1 MSPGGQRRRGLR
13 EVSEKTVEEQVL
25 YVEDEAVAVVTLD
38 REEKLNAM
46 NTQIVRRLTELFDRI
61 DQAHHIRAAVLT
73 GKGRAF
79 VAGADIGEY
88 SEQSF
93 DEFSEYQA
101 RGRRMYEGIEL
112 NRKPFI
118 AAVNGLALGGGFEL
132 VLACDLVVAS
142 REAEM
147 GLPEIRLG
155 LLPGGGGTQKLA
167 RIVGRNRAKEFLM
180 TGRNMTAEEGYRL
193 GVVNK
198 MVEPDVLLEEALD
211 LAQRLARRAPY
222 AVREAKRLV
231 NQGGESHIDVALS
244 FEQATLSNLY
254 QTEDAREGIRAF
266 VEKRKPN
273 FRGR

>member
-1 MSPGGQRRRGLR
+1 MR

-25 YVEDEAVAVVTLD
+25 YEEDEAVAVVTLD

-61 DQAHHIRAAVLT
+61 DQAPHIRVAVLT

-118 AAVNGLALGGGFEL
+118 AAVNGLAVGGGFEL

-198 MVEPDVLLEEALD
+198 VVEPDVLLEEVLD
-211 LAQRLARRAPY
+211 LAQQLARRAPY
-222 AVREAKRLV
+222 AVHEAKRLV
-231 NQGGESHIDVALS
+231 NQGVESHIDVALS

>member
-25 YVEDEAVAVVTLD
+25 YVEDEAVAVVTLE

-61 DQAHHIRAAVLT
+61 DQAPHIRAAVLT

>member
-1 MSPGGQRRRGLR
+1 LR

-25 YVEDEAVAVVTLD
+25 YEEDEAVAVVTLD

-61 DQAHHIRAAVLT
+61 DEVPHIRAAVLT

-118 AAVNGLALGGGFEL
+118 AAVNGLAVGGGFEL

>member
-1 MSPGGQRRRGLR
+1 MG
-13 EVSEKTVEEQVL
+13 EKTVEEQVL
-25 YVEDEAVAVVTLD
+25 YEEDEAVAVVTLN

-61 DQAHHIRAAVLT
+61 DRAHHIRAAVLT
-73 GKGRAF
+73 GSGRAF

-93 DEFSEYQA
+93 TEFSEYQS
-101 RGRRMYEGIEL
+101 RGRRMYEGIEF

-132 VLACDLVVAS
+132 ALACDLVVAS

-167 RIVGRNRAKEFLM
+167 RIIGRNRAKEFLM
-180 TGRNMTAEEGYRL
+180 IGRNMTAEEGYRL

-198 MVEPDVLLEEALD
+198 VVEPDVLLEEALG
-211 LAQRLARRAPY
+211 LAQQLARRAPY

-231 NQGGESHIDVALS
+231 NQGVESHIDVALS

-254 QTEDAREGIRAF
+254 QSEDAKEGISAF

>member
-1 MSPGGQRRRGLR
+1 
-13 EVSEKTVEEQVL
+13 VSEKSVEEQIL
-25 YVEDEAVAVVTLD
+25 YEEDGTVAVVTFS

-46 NTQIVRRLTELFDRI
+46 NTPIVRRLTELFNRI
-61 DQAHHIRAAVLT
+61 DRAEHIRAAVLI
-73 GKGRAF
+73 GRGRAF

-93 DEFSEYQA
+93 AEFSEYQLM
-101 RGRRMYEGIEL
+101 GQRMYDGIEL

-167 RIVGRNRAKEFLM
+167 RIVGRNRAKEFLI

-193 GVVNK
+193 GIVNK
-198 MVEPDVLLEEALD
+198 VVEPNVLLEESLAL
-211 LAQRLARRAPY
+211 AHKLARRAPY

-231 NQGGESHIDVALS
+231 NQGVESHIDVALS

-254 QTEDAREGIRAF
+254 QTEDAKEGIRAF
-266 VEKRKPN
+266 VEKRKPH
-273 FRGR
+273 FRGE

>member
-25 YVEDEAVAVVTLD
+25 YEEDEAVAVVTLD

>member
-1 MSPGGQRRRGLR
+1 
-13 EVSEKTVEEQVL
+13 VSEKSVEEQIL
-25 YVEDEAVAVVTLD
+25 YEVDETVAVVTFS

-46 NTQIVRRLTELFDRI
+46 NTPIVRRLTELFDRI
-61 DQAHHIRAAVLT
+61 DRAEHIRAAVLI
-73 GKGRAF
+73 GRGRAF

-93 DEFSEYQA
+93 AESSEYQLM
-101 RGRRMYEGIEL
+101 GRRMYDGIEL

-132 VLACDLVVAS
+132 VLACDLVIAS

-167 RIVGRNRAKEFLM
+167 RIVGRNRAKEFLV

-193 GVVNK
+193 GIVNK
-198 MVEPDVLLEEALD
+198 VVEPDVLLEESLAL
-211 LAQRLARRAPY
+211 AHTLARRAPY

-231 NQGGESHIDVALS
+231 NQGVESHIDVALS

-254 QTEDAREGIRAF
+254 QTEDAKEGIRAF
-266 VEKRKPN
+266 VEKRKPH
-273 FRGR
+273 FRGE

>member
-1 MSPGGQRRRGLR
+1 MSPGGQRRRGLK

-25 YVEDEAVAVVTLD
+25 YEEDEAVAVVTLD
-38 REEKLNAM
+38 REDKLNAM

-180 TGRNMTAEEGYRL
+180 TGRNMTAEEGFRL

-231 NQGGESHIDVALS
+231 NQGGDSHIDVALS

>member
-1 MSPGGQRRRGLR
+1 
-13 EVSEKTVEEQVL
+13 
-25 YVEDEAVAVVTLD
+25 
-38 REEKLNAM
+38 
-46 NTQIVRRLTELFDRI
+46 
-61 DQAHHIRAAVLT
+61 
-73 GKGRAF
+73 
-79 VAGADIGEY
+79 
-88 SEQSF
+88 
-93 DEFSEYQA
+93 
-101 RGRRMYEGIEL
+101 
-112 NRKPFI
+112 
-118 AAVNGLALGGGFEL
+118 
-132 VLACDLVVAS
+132 
-142 REAEM
+142 
-147 GLPEIRLG
+147 
-155 LLPGGGGTQKLA
+155 
-167 RIVGRNRAKEFLM
+167 M

>member
-1 MSPGGQRRRGLR
+1 
-13 EVSEKTVEEQVL
+13 
-25 YVEDEAVAVVTLD
+25 
-38 REEKLNAM
+38 
-46 NTQIVRRLTELFDRI
+46 
-61 DQAHHIRAAVLT
+61 
-73 GKGRAF
+73 
-79 VAGADIGEY
+79 
-88 SEQSF
+88 
-93 DEFSEYQA
+93 
-101 RGRRMYEGIEL
+101 MYEGIEL

-118 AAVNGLALGGGFEL
+118 AAVNGLALGGGL
-132 VLACDLVVAS
+132 RA
-142 REAEM
+142 
-147 GLPEIRLG
+147 GLGMRPRRGQPRGGDGTPEIRLG

-193 GVVNK
+193 GVVNR

-211 LAQRLARRAPY
+211 LAQQLARRAPY

-231 NQGGESHIDVALS
+231 NQGVESHIDVALS

>member
-1 MSPGGQRRRGLR
+1 
-13 EVSEKTVEEQVL
+13 
-25 YVEDEAVAVVTLD
+25 
-38 REEKLNAM
+38 
-46 NTQIVRRLTELFDRI
+46 
-61 DQAHHIRAAVLT
+61 
-73 GKGRAF
+73 
-79 VAGADIGEY
+79 
-88 SEQSF
+88 
-93 DEFSEYQA
+93 
-101 RGRRMYEGIEL
+101 MYEGIEL

-132 VLACDLVVAS
+132 VLACDLVAS

>member
-1 MSPGGQRRRGLR
+1 VG
-13 EVSEKTVEEQVL
+13 EKTVEEQVL
-25 YVEDEAVAVVTLD
+25 YEEDDGVAVVTLN

-46 NTQIVRRLTELFDRI
+46 NTQIVRRLTELFDWI
-61 DQAHHIRAAVLT
+61 DRADHIRSAVLT
-73 GKGRAF
+73 GRGRAF

-93 DEFSEYQA
+93 TEFSEYQA
-101 RGRRMYEGIEL
+101 RGRRMYEGIEF

-167 RIVGRNRAKEFLM
+167 RIIGRNRAKEFLM
-180 TGRNMTAEEGYRL
+180 TGRNMTAEEAYRL

-198 MVEPDVLLEEALD
+198 VVEPDVLLEEALD
-211 LAQRLARRAPY
+211 LGQQLARRAPY

-231 NQGGESHIDVALS
+231 NQGVESHIDVALS

-254 QTEDAREGIRAF
+254 QTEDAKEGIRAF

>member
-61 DQAHHIRAAVLT
+61 DQAYHIRAAVLT

>member
-1 MSPGGQRRRGLR
+1 LR
-13 EVSEKTVEEQVL
+13 EVGEKTVEEQVL
-25 YVEDEAVAVVTLD
+25 YEEDGAVAVVTLD

-61 DQAHHIRAAVLT
+61 DQASHIRAAVLT
-73 GKGRAF
+73 GKGRTF

-93 DEFSEYQA
+93 AEFSEYQA
-101 RGRRMYEGIEL
+101 RGRRMYEGIEF

-142 REAEM
+142 RDAEM

-167 RIVGRNRAKEFLM
+167 RVIGRNRAKEFLM
-180 TGRNMTAEEGYRL
+180 TGRNMTAEEGYML

-198 MVEPDVLLEEALD
+198 VVEPDVLLERARD
-211 LAQRLARRAPY
+211 LAQQLARRAPY
-222 AVREAKRLV
+222 AVREVKHLV
-231 NQGGESHIDVALS
+231 NQGVESHIDVALS
-244 FEQATLSNLY
+244 LEQATLSNLY
-254 QTEDAREGIRAF
+254 QTEDAKEGIRAF

-273 FRGR
+273 FRVR

>member
-1 MSPGGQRRRGLR
+1 LRG
-13 EVSEKTVEEQVL
+13 VSEEPANEQVL
-25 YVEDEAVAVVTLD
+25 YEEKGAVALITFN

-46 NTQIVRRLTELFDRI
+46 NTAIVLRTTELFERV
-61 DQAHHIRAAVLT
+61 DQAEHIKAVVLT
-73 GKGRAF
+73 GNGRAF
-79 VAGADIGEY
+79 VAGADIEEY
-88 SEQSF
+88 SGQSF
-93 DEFSEYQA
+93 AEFSEYQA
-101 RGRRMYEGIEL
+101 RGRRMYEAIER

-118 AAVNGLALGGGFEL
+118 AAVNGYALGGGFEL

-142 REAEM
+142 RAAEM
-147 GLPEIRLG
+147 GLPEIHLG

-167 RIVGRNRAKEFLM
+167 RIVGGTRAKEFLM
-180 TGRNMTAEEGYRL
+180 TGRNMTAEEGFRL

-198 MVEPDVLLEEALD
+198 VVEPDVLLEEALN
-211 LAQRLARRAPY
+211 LAQKLARRAPY

-231 NQGGESHIDVALS
+231 NQGVESHIDVALS

-254 QTEDAREGIRAF
+254 QTEDAKEGIRAF

>member
-1 MSPGGQRRRGLR
+1 
-13 EVSEKTVEEQVL
+13 VSEKSVEEQIL
-25 YVEDEAVAVVTLD
+25 YEVDGTVAVVTFS

-46 NTQIVRRLTELFDRI
+46 NTPIVRRLTELFDRI
-61 DQAHHIRAAVLT
+61 DRAEHIRAAVLI
-73 GKGRAF
+73 GRGRAF

-93 DEFSEYQA
+93 AEFSEYQLL
-101 RGRRMYEGIEL
+101 GRRMYDGIEF

-132 VLACDLVVAS
+132 VLACDLVIAS

-167 RIVGRNRAKEFLM
+167 RIVGRNRAKEFLI

-193 GVVNK
+193 GIVNK
-198 MVEPDVLLEEALD
+198 VVEHDVLLEESLAL
-211 LAQRLARRAPY
+211 AHKLARRAPY

-231 NQGGESHIDVALS
+231 NQGAESHIDVALS

-254 QTEDAREGIRAF
+254 QTEDAKEGIRAF
-266 VEKRKPN
+266 VEKRKPY
-273 FRGR
+273 FRGE

>member
-1 MSPGGQRRRGLR
+1 
-13 EVSEKTVEEQVL
+13 
-25 YVEDEAVAVVTLD
+25 
-38 REEKLNAM
+38 
-46 NTQIVRRLTELFDRI
+46 
-61 DQAHHIRAAVLT
+61 
-73 GKGRAF
+73 
-79 VAGADIGEY
+79 
-88 SEQSF
+88 
-93 DEFSEYQA
+93 
-101 RGRRMYEGIEL
+101 MYEGIEL

-118 AAVNGLALGGGFEL
+118 AAVNGLAVGGGFEL

-193 GVVNK
+193 GVINK